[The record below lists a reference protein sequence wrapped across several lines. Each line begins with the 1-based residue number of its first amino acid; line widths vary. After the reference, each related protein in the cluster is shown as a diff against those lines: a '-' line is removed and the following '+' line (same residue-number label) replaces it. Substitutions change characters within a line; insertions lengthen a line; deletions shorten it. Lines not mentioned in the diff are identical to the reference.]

1 MKYSNIIIGS
11 LVLIFQVLV
20 IGRYLTL
27 PEGTPITVLDIL
39 SISAGVVGIL
49 VSIVLIVIGIYENT
63 RN

>member
-1 MKYSNIIIGS
+1 MKYSNIIIGV

-27 PEGTPITVLDIL
+27 PEGTPITALDIL
-39 SISAGVVGIL
+39 SISVGVVGIL
-49 VSIVLIVIGIYENT
+49 VSIVLIVTGIYENT